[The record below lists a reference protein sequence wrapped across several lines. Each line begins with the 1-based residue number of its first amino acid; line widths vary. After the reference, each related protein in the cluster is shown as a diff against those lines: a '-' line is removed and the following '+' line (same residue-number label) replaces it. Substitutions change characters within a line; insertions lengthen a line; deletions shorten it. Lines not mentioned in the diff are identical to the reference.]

1 VNPNEG
7 TTEGTSIQEAEN
19 PVQPAEESTT
29 NSEKVSPD
37 TSSEN
42 TGEESSNPSD
52 STTSVGESNKPEHND
67 SKNEN
72 SEKTVEEVPVNPN
85 EGTVEGTSNQET
97 EKPVQP

>member
-1 VNPNEG
+1 M
-7 TTEGTSIQEAEN
+7 
-19 PVQPAEESTT
+19 
-29 NSEKVSPD
+29 
-37 TSSEN
+37 
-42 TGEESSNPSD
+42 SSNPSD

-97 EKPVQP
+97 ENQFNLQKKHKQTLGK